1 VFLYNLTTGQVIR
14 RFRGHKGIVNS
25 VDVQLG
31 GAGRGLIA
39 SASDDGNVLV
49 WDEDEKAPVETI
61 ELGYPLTSV
70 SSLTFISTAAV
81 VVPAQLDGRR
91 RHRGAGGVADRLEGG
106 RAKLSLS

>member
-1 VFLYNLTTGQVIR
+1 MFLYNLTTGQVIR

-25 VDVQLG
+25 VDVQVG

-49 WDEDEKAPVETI
+49 WDEDEKAAVETI

-70 SSLTFISTAAV
+70 SKHS
-81 VVPAQLDGRR
+81 
-91 RHRGAGGVADRLEGG
+91 
-106 RAKLSLS
+106 

>member
-1 VFLYNLTTGQVIR
+1 MFLYNLTTGQVIR

-25 VDVQLG
+25 VDVQVG

-70 SSLTFISTAAV
+70 SRSAPQTSLVERHVWPIEQVLPNKPS
-81 VVPAQLDGRR
+81 DGC
-91 RHRGAGGVADRLEGG
+91 ASD
-106 RAKLSLS
+106 